1 MRDKFSLYFFL
12 IGFDH
17 KVVPIT
23 DPCGPSGTDDDLQLL
38 LVSEETLRG
47 GSIVNNAR
55 IGNNLPELDVMKI
68 DLVKDSPTDL
78 SESLN
83 EEGKISSSAGRVR
96 ELGTLLRKPNMPPE
110 KGKCYVI
117 GVTGGIASGKSSI
130 VKRLGKMGAY
140 TVDCDLL
147 GHEAYI
153 PGQPTYNRVVKEFG
167 TEILKDDGTINRQK
181 LGPIVFGDQQK
192 LKLLNS
198 IVWPEIHRMKTEIID
213 KVSSEGKY
221 SVVIFEG
228 AVLFE
233 AGWEREANEVWCC
246 VIPKDEAVK
255 RIVNRNGLSEDAALK
270 RISSQMS
277 NEERVSKSHV
287 VLSTLWEPDFTGKQC
302 QKAWH
307 LLEDRLKGYYEKNK
321 SSL

>member
-1 MRDKFSLYFFL
+1 MLLFFL
-12 IGFDH
+12 GIEH

-38 LVSEETLRG
+38 LVSEETLKG
-47 GSIVNNAR
+47 GPIVNNTR
-55 IGNNLPELDVMKI
+55 SENGLPALDVMKI
-68 DLVKDSPTDL
+68 NLVEDSPSDL

-83 EEGKISSSAGRVR
+83 AEGKISSSAGRVR
-96 ELGTLLRKPNMPPE
+96 ELGTLLRKPNKLLQ

-117 GVTGGIASGKSSI
+117 GITGGIASGKSSV
-130 VKRLGKMGAY
+130 VKRLAKMGAF

-153 PGQPTYNRVVKEFG
+153 PGQPAYNRVVKEFG
-167 TEILKDDGTINRQK
+167 TKILKEDGTINRLK
-181 LGPIVFGDQQK
+181 LGPIVFGDKQK
-192 LKLLNS
+192 LELLNS

-213 KVSSEGKY
+213 KVSKEGKHRI
-221 SVVIFEG
+221 VVFEG

-233 AGWEREANEVWCC
+233 AGWEKEANEVWCC
-246 VIPKDEAVK
+246 VIPRDEAVK
-255 RIVNRNGLSEDAALK
+255 RIVNRNGLTEEAALK

-277 NEERVSKSHV
+277 NDERVSKSNV
-287 VLSTLWEPDFTGKQC
+287 VLSTFWEPDFTEKQC
-302 QKAWH
+302 QKAWQ
-307 LLEDRLKGYYEKNK
+307 LLEDRLKTQ